1 MFYVSDSVEGSHK
14 HACNNTK
21 PLTSSRGTGVILD
34 SYKLWM
40 STAECPNSNS
50 KITQMHINQSPPV
63 KQNHYAH
70 PHSTR
75 SSWFPLNWWEDCVQN
90 LYLQIQM
97 TENWIHVTWDVA
109 NQYRTRMEMK
119 RERRCDYDECNR
131 VQYRHATRRCTS
143 RVPTFPNAMSRP
155 NKWILEM

>member
-50 KITQMHINQSPPV
+50 KITQKHINQSPCEAESLCPPSIHALVMVSAQLVRRLCPEPLPPNSDDWKLNTCYMGRGKPISNKNGDEERTTMWLWWMQSSTISPRDSSVYVPRPYIPQCNV
-63 KQNHYAH
+63 K
-70 PHSTR
+70 T
-75 SSWFPLNWWEDCVQN
+75 
-90 LYLQIQM
+90 
-97 TENWIHVTWDVA
+97 
-109 NQYRTRMEMK
+109 
-119 RERRCDYDECNR
+119 
-131 VQYRHATRRCTS
+131 
-143 RVPTFPNAMSRP
+143 
-155 NKWILEM
+155 